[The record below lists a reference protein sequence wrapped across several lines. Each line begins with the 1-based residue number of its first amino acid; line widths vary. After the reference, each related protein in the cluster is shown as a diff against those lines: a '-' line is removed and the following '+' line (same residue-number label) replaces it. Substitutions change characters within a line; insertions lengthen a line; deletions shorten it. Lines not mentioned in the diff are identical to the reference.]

1 MALADN
7 TAAIGDG
14 GTADFVASSASST
27 PPSSMTTTT
36 TTTTTTTKIGSVS
49 YSRSRAISFQHT
61 NDHQVRKTQPITDD
75 ENAKGNAFGHDE
87 EQLQMTMRQSQN
99 NQPEK
104 VLDFVMQ
111 EKVASARPPK
121 KNPSAAL
128 RRADSADVKHPMVLS
143 QTGKEANARVDDS
156 GAFIASPR
164 PQADLGAAVSTGSC
178 PNSGILSKHQQES
191 LSLSS
196 DDWMSFLK
204 NAQPPMDD
212 SFLNL
217 GIHSTSRA
225 ILTTCIL
232 FDSSE

>member
-1 MALADN
+1 MNLR
-7 TAAIGDG
+7 
-14 GTADFVASSASST
+14 V
-27 PPSSMTTTT
+27 PQRC
-36 TTTTTTTKIGSVS
+36 SVHS
-49 YSRSRAISFQHT
+49 RRNILHQVITLLLLVSGRSRAISFQHT

-217 GIHSTSRA
+217 GIHSTSGA
-225 ILTTCIL
+225 ILNDLYFIRQL
-232 FDSSE
+232 GIDNRF

>member
-1 MALADN
+1 
-7 TAAIGDG
+7 
-14 GTADFVASSASST
+14 
-27 PPSSMTTTT
+27 
-36 TTTTTTTKIGSVS
+36 
-49 YSRSRAISFQHT
+49 
-61 NDHQVRKTQPITDD
+61 
-75 ENAKGNAFGHDE
+75 
-87 EQLQMTMRQSQN
+87 MRQSQN
-99 NQPEK
+99 NQLEK

-164 PQADLGAAVSTGSC
+164 PQADLGAAVSTGCC
-178 PNSGILSKHQQES
+178 PNSGILYKHQQEL